1 MRENEPRLSIVVCFV
16 TYWMDLPIPGS
27 PLVFP
32 SPIPLP
38 ISPIP
43 PSSEYK
49 PTHIPLKG
57 EGRCGGILASE
68 VSLVEPTSLNRGE
81 GLVANQ
87 WAWLEAERVRA
98 KVVVERDGGGG
109 RSEHQPLMWLMCD

>member
-1 MRENEPRLSIVVCFV
+1 
-16 TYWMDLPIPGS
+16 MDLPIPGS